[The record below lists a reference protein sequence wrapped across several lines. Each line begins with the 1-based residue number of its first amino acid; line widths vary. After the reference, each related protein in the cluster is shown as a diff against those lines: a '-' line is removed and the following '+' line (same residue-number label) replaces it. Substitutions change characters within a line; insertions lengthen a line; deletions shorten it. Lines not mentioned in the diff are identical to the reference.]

1 VEGEAMMLKRFFPA
15 VACLALAALVGC
27 VHAPASPTA
36 KVVAQTKVLIVVGN
50 HKMQRVPFFAMFN
63 EHPEITYTIA
73 NEVDGAQAWDR
84 DDLLT
89 YDVILIYDSQRSM
102 TPAQKQRFLSLFE
115 KGVGVVVLNHSLLS
129 YQDWPEYER
138 IVGGKYLL
146 DTEKLPDG
154 TTLPEST
161 CLHNVTYPV
170 TIVDHAHPITA
181 GLNDYMLHDE
191 LYRGVPTAPDIHV
204 LVTAPGT
211 SPNPQPQAW
220 TRVEKN
226 SRIATIVFGDEY
238 AYSDPNFARL
248 LRQAIQWVGR
258 GS

>member
-1 VEGEAMMLKRFFPA
+1 MPKRFSS
-15 VACLALAALVGC
+15 LATLITLAALAGC
-27 VHAPASPTA
+27 TNTPASPAA
-36 KVVAQTKVLIVVGN
+36 KALVPTKVLIVVGN
-50 HKMQRVPFFAMFN
+50 HKMQRAPFFAMFEN
-63 EHPEITYTIA
+63 HPEITYTIA

-102 TPAQKQRFLSLFE
+102 TPAQKQRFLSLFD
-115 KGVGVVVLNHSLLS
+115 KGVGIVVLNHSLLS

-170 TIVDHAHPITA
+170 TIVDRAHPITA
-181 GLNDYMLHDE
+181 GLSDFTLHDE
-191 LYRGVPTAPDIHV
+191 LYRGVPTTPDIHV

-211 SPNPQPQAW
+211 APNPQPQAW
-220 TRVEKN
+220 TRLEKQ

-238 AYSDPNFARL
+238 AYTDPHFARL
-248 LRQAIQWVGR
+248 LTQAVCWAGKR
-258 GS
+258 S